1 MAARKAAEKS
11 AKKGAAAPRSAGK
24 SAPTPARKASSRK
37 APARKKAVK
46 AIPDGYYTATP
57 YLYLSEAGKAIEFY
71 KRAFGA
77 TEMTRMGGPEGRVMH
92 AELKIGN
99 SIVMMA
105 DEFPEMNNRSP
116 RTLGGASGSILLYV
130 PDVDAAFARAVKA
143 GAKATRPV
151 ELQFWGDKMGA
162 LEDPFGHQWSLAT
175 HVEDVSPEEMERR
188 MNAFQPP
195 SGG

>member
-1 MAARKAAEKS
+1 MAAKKAA
-11 AKKGAAAPRSAGK
+11 KKARAASKKA
-24 SAPTPARKASSRK
+24 TPARAKRATASKSKAKVRK

-46 AIPDGYYTATP
+46 AVPDGYYTATP
-57 YLYLSEAGKAIEFY
+57 YLYLSEAGKAIDFY
-71 KRAFGA
+71 KKAFGA
-77 TEMTRMGGPEGRVMH
+77 TEMSRMGGPGGRVMH

-130 PDVDAAFARAVKA
+130 PDADASFARAVKA

-151 ELQFWGDKMGA
+151 ELQFWGDKMGTI
-162 LEDPFGHQWSLAT
+162 EDPFGHQWSIAT
-175 HVEDVSPEEMERR
+175 HVEDVSPEEMEKR
-188 MNAFQPP
+188 MAAMQPP
-195 SGG
+195 A

>member
-1 MAARKAAEKS
+1 MAAKKPAKKAKAA
-11 AKKGAAAPRSAGK
+11 KKI
-24 SAPTPARKASSRK
+24 PARAQRASASKSKARK
-37 APARKKAVK
+37 APARRKVVK

-57 YLYLSEAGKAIEFY
+57 YLYLSEASKAIDFY

-77 TEMTRMGGPEGRVMH
+77 TEMVRMGGPDDRVMH

-130 PDVDAAFARAVKA
+130 PDADAAFARAVKA
-143 GAKATRPV
+143 GAKAVRPV
-151 ELQFWGDKMGA
+151 ELQFWGDKMGG

-175 HVEDVSPEEMERR
+175 HVEDVSPAEMDRR
-188 MNAFQPP
+188 MKAMQPP
-195 SGG
+195 GG

>member
-1 MAARKAAEKS
+1 MAAKKAAKKKAKA
-11 AKKGAAAPRSAGK
+11 AKKA
-24 SAPTPARKASSRK
+24 PARAKRATASKSKAKARK
-37 APARKKAVK
+37 APARKKVVK

-57 YLYLSEAGKAIEFY
+57 YLYLSEAGKAIDFY
-71 KRAFGA
+71 KKAFGA
-77 TEMTRMGGPEGRVMH
+77 TETARMNGPDGRVMH

-116 RTLGGASGSILLYV
+116 RTLGGASGSIMLYV
-130 PDVDAAFARAVKA
+130 TDADAAFARAVKA

-175 HVEDVSPEEMERR
+175 HVEDVSPAEMERR
-188 MNAFQPP
+188 MAAYQP
-195 SGG
+195 G

>member
-1 MAARKAAEKS
+1 MAAKKAAKK
-11 AKKGAAAPRSAGK
+11 AKAVKKKAAPARATRATATK
-24 SAPTPARKASSRK
+24 SKAKARK
-37 APARKKAVK
+37 APARRKAVK

-57 YLYLSEAGKAIEFY
+57 YLYLSEAGKAIDFY

-130 PDVDAAFARAVKA
+130 PDVDAAFARAVRA

-175 HVEDVSPEEMERR
+175 HVEDVSPAEMERR
-188 MNAFQPP
+188 MAAMQPP
-195 SGG
+195 GA

>member
-1 MAARKAAEKS
+1 MAAKKAA
-11 AKKGAAAPRSAGK
+11 KKKAAPARAKRATASK
-24 SAPTPARKASSRK
+24 SKAKAKARK
-37 APARKKAVK
+37 APARKKVVK

-57 YLYLSEAGKAIEFY
+57 YLYLSEAGKAIDFY
-71 KRAFGA
+71 KKAFGA
-77 TEMTRMGGPEGRVMH
+77 TETARMNGPDGRVMH

-130 PDVDAAFARAVKA
+130 TDADAAFAKAVRA

-188 MNAFQPP
+188 MAAMQPP
-195 SGG
+195 GA

>member
-1 MAARKAAEKS
+1 MAAKKS
-11 AKKGAAAPRSAGK
+11 AKKTKAAKKKA
-24 SAPTPARKASSRK
+24 PARAKRATASKSKAKARK

-57 YLYLSEAGKAIEFY
+57 YLYLSEAGKAIDFY
-71 KRAFGA
+71 KKAFGA
-77 TEMTRMGGPEGRVMH
+77 TEMMRMGGPEGRVMH

-130 PDVDAAFARAVKA
+130 TDADAAFARAVKA
-143 GAKATRPV
+143 GATATRPV

-188 MNAFQPP
+188 MASMQPP
-195 SGG
+195 GA